1 MTIKELIKELEQYPP
16 ETPVML
22 DNGDGL
28 VNIDEVEWENYYGYI
43 RKVVIK

>member
-1 MTIKELIKELEQYPP
+1 MTIKELIEKLQDFPLE
-16 ETPVML
+16 TLVIL